1 MDATDPDAGDT
12 VTFSLN
18 GAPLGM
24 TIDPNTGV
32 ISWTPAITQT
42 GPQNVTAIASDG
54 RGGIASQTFS
64 INVGAAQA
72 NRAPTAQDDLYAV
85 RRGDTLTVPAPGVLQ
100 NDSDPDGQSLTSI
113 LVSNTTKGT
122 LNFAAD
128 GSFNYVTA
136 APLPN
141 STEPQLKFGYSDVNT
156 SVVATITQ
164 PIVIDLDKDGVPEIV
179 FYSQGPF
186 GTCKLIAV
194 HGNDGSVAFS
204 INAFQRAASPPIVLC
219 DPFAELAAGDID
231 GDGFPE
237 IIAVDAF
244 DGSNPATDIF
254 RRQLIAF
261 NHDGTHKWT
270 SEDIFSRDVVGG
282 LGRITS
288 TAGMRKPVIADLDGD
303 GIPEIVVG
311 HSGRV
316 ASSPG
321 VANEDFVTAFDNQ
334 GRILWT
340 VRGGGSGG
348 DASGALIVQDID
360 LDGRPE
366 ILFSDD
372 VYDNQGNRL
381 WSASPCLTC
390 LSVRDLAVANL
401 DDDPFAEIVYIDR
414 FGQVYVY
421 EHTGLLK
428 WGPLDVG
435 TADSLLTVGD
445 VDGDGKAEI
454 VVTSGTNIVVIP
466 GDGSST
472 RTIPVPSPGGLPN
485 GGNTTIFDLNGDGK
499 PELIHH
505 GATGPFDT
513 ASVKGALYIFDGQ
526 TGALLHSI
534 KAPRDGG
541 ASEKGPIVADVN
553 GDGTAEIVTGG
564 WNENVLLHVFEAK
577 NGPWAKARPVYNQF
591 DYHVTNVNSDGTIPA
606 HPAINWLTPGLNNFR
621 VNIPLPQER
630 TGDNDRFT
638 YKANDGSLDSN
649 TATVNI
655 DILPPNHAPQILSQ
669 PPTVASPNIEYLY
682 GVLAFD
688 ADAGEIL
695 TFSLPQAPAGMTIN
709 PASGLVRWTPTGGQI
724 GSHIVA
730 VKVTDSQGQFAYQ
743 GYTVQVVGAV
753 TVPNVVGQTQASAQ
767 TILAGAGL
775 TVGTLV
781 TTANSIVPVG
791 QVISQGIAAG
801 TSVPAGA
808 AVSLVLSSGPA
819 DSHGSQRRR
828 TKPSRG
834 PKCN

>member
-1 MDATDPDAGDT
+1 MACPRSCLLFPRT
-12 VTFSLN
+12 VRYLQVDRC
-18 GAPLGM
+18 PRQRRL
-24 TIDPNTGV
+24 V
-32 ISWTPAITQT
+32 W
-42 GPQNVTAIASDG
+42 
-54 RGGIASQTFS
+54 RFS
-64 INVGAAQA
+64 ING
-72 NRAPTAQDDLYAV
+72 
-85 RRGDTLTVPAPGVLQ
+85 
-100 NDSDPDGQSLTSI
+100 
-113 LVSNTTKGT
+113 
-122 LNFAAD
+122 
-128 GSFNYVTA
+128 
-136 APLPN
+136 
-141 STEPQLKFGYSDVNT
+141 
-156 SVVATITQ
+156 
-164 PIVIDLDKDGVPEIV
+164 
-179 FYSQGPF
+179 
-186 GTCKLIAV
+186 
-194 HGNDGSVAFS
+194 
-204 INAFQRAASPPIVLC
+204 FQRTATPPIVLC

-270 SEDIFSRDVVGG
+270 SEDILSKAVVGG
-282 LGRITS
+282 GLITS
-288 TAGMRKPVIADLDGD
+288 TAGMRKPVIADLNGD

-311 HSGRV
+311 YSGRM

-321 VANEDFVTAFDNQ
+321 VADEDFVTAFDNQ

-348 DASGALIVQDID
+348 DAGGTLTVQDID
-360 LDGRPE
+360 LDGKPE
-366 ILFSDD
+366 IIFSDD

-381 WSASPCLTC
+381 WSAAACLTC

-499 PELIHH
+499 PELIHN
-505 GATGPFDT
+505 GLRSVFDT
-513 ASVKGALYIFDGQ
+513 NIGQGNQQTGALYIFDGA
-526 TGALLHSI
+526 TGTLLHSI
-534 KAPRDGG
+534 RAVRGG
-541 ASEKGPIVADVN
+541 GIYPEQGPVVADVN
-553 GDGTAEIVTGG
+553 GDGSAEIVTGG
-564 WNENVLLHVFEAK
+564 WNGMPLLHVFEGK
-577 NGPWAKARPVYNQF
+577 NGPWAKARPIYNQVH
-591 DYHVTNVNSDGTIPA
+591 YNVTNVNSDGTIPA

-630 TGDNDRFT
+630 TGDKDQFT

-649 TATVNI
+649 TATVKI

-695 TFSLPQAPAGMTIN
+695 TFSLAQAPAGMTIN

-724 GSHIVA
+724 GRHLVA
-730 VKVTDSQGQFAYQ
+730 VKVTDSVGEFAYQ
-743 GYTVQVVGAV
+743 GYSIEVVGAV

-775 TVGTLV
+775 TVGTIV
-781 TTANSIVPVG
+781 TTASNTVPVG

-808 AVSLVLSSGPA
+808 AVSLGSSPRDPRQPRCPTSWDKPKPRPKVQLA
-819 DSHGSQRRR
+819 GSA
-828 TKPSRG
+828 
-834 PKCN
+834 